1 MMEEDDKQSKFS
13 GETMKEFIKDYFSY
27 ITDGSQFAKYF
38 VTKDEQR
45 KQTVV
50 YDLGENGIWIFNNK
64 HGNVRL
70 PDASDGMTIAD
81 VLSHNPDYFIHDKTY
96 MSILNPNHEIEY
108 LLPSEYSVRKITER
122 DKLIVDQFLS
132 CINDEDKEQGQVCCE
147 DDLIFGVFNNDML
160 VSVGSYWYWGNVADI
175 GVITHPDY
183 RGKRLITACV
193 ANLVKNTDR
202 ITLWRASADNKAST
216 ATANKL
222 GFTRIGNIYE
232 LVKK

>member
-1 MMEEDDKQSKFS
+1 
-13 GETMKEFIKDYFSY
+13 MKKFIKSYFSY
-27 ITDGSQFAKYF
+27 ITDGSPFVKNY

-50 YDLGENGIWIFNNK
+50 YDLGENGMWIFNNK
-64 HGNVRL
+64 YDNICM
-70 PDASDGMTIAD
+70 PDASDGMTINDILAY
-81 VLSHNPDYFIHDKTY
+81 NPGYFIHDKTY
-96 MSILNPNHEIEY
+96 MNILNSNHEIEY
-108 LLPSEYSVRKITER
+108 LLPSEYKVKRITES
-122 DKLIVDQFLS
+122 DKLIFDQFLS
-132 CINDEDKEQGQVCCE
+132 HISDEDKEQGQVSCD
-147 DDLIFGVFNNDML
+147 DDLVFGVFNNDML

-183 RGKRLITACV
+183 RGKGLITACV

-202 ITLWRASADNKAST
+202 ITLWRASADNTAST